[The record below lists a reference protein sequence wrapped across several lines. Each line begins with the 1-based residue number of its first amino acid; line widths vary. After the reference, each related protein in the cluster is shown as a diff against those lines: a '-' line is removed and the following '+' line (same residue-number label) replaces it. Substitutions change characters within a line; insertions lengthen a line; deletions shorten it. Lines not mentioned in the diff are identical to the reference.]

1 MQPVRLVNNT
11 DIESLSKPEL
21 EKRLVELEDLAN
33 RYFNYEQS
41 VKRIL
46 NSIYGAFGNQW
57 FYFFNIDIA
66 ESITLQ
72 GQDAIL
78 YSEKMLITSLTLS
91 PNFCGA

>member
-1 MQPVRLVNNT
+1 VNNT

-21 EKRLVELEDLAN
+21 EKRLVELEDSAN

-78 YSEKMLITSLTLS
+78 YSEKMLNLY
-91 PNFCGA
+91 N